1 MTEPNFLAQEEGLN
15 FNTVVEAI
23 IKRSCIVDFG
33 IIEDVVAD
41 GIVKVAVAVSRTP
54 QDMQCMTCVLAN
66 IASKAFT
73 LNVKPHKGDRVL
85 IVYPRVYNSKMFNF
99 TGSEGDDTKLTVD
112 MNARGYNL
120 MSGIAI
126 LINQY
131 KEAGHENLITIEDGN
146 INAKMNKVEITTTA
160 DGDITVD
167 NGKATVSIDKNGN
180 VSVDAQGKYTF
191 KNSTTDLFSVISD
204 LNGILKNLKTSG
216 GETAQTIDPTTV
228 AQLVNWENSELKA
241 LLNAPST

>member
-1 MTEPNFLAQEEGLN
+1 MTEPNFISQEEGLN
-15 FNTVVEAI
+15 FNTMIEAI
-23 IKRSCIVDFG
+23 IKHSCIVDFG
-33 IIEDVVAD
+33 IVEDVVAD
-41 GIVKVAVAVSRTP
+41 GIVNVAVAVSRTP

-66 IASKAFT
+66 IASTSVT
-73 LNVKPHKGDRVL
+73 LKIVPHKGDRVL
-85 IVYPRVYNSKMFNF
+85 VLYPRIYNDKMFDVKAD
-99 TGSEGDDTKLTVD
+99 EGDDTKLIVD
-112 MNARGYNL
+112 MDAKGYNL

-131 KEAGHENLITIEDGN
+131 KESGHKNLITIDEGN
-146 INAKMNKVEITTTA
+146 VSAKLNKVEITTTA

-191 KNSTTDLFSVISD
+191 KNSSTDLFSVISD
-204 LNGILKNLKTSG
+204 LNGILKGLKTAG

-228 AQLVNWENSELKA
+228 AQLTNWENSELKA
-241 LLNAPST
+241 LLNTPST

>member
-1 MTEPNFLAQEEGLN
+1 MTEPNFISQEEGLN
-15 FNTVVEAI
+15 FNTMIEAI
-23 IKRSCIVDFG
+23 IKHSCIVDFG
-33 IIEDVVAD
+33 IVEDVVAD
-41 GIVKVAVAVSRTP
+41 GIVNVAVAVSRTP

-66 IASKAFT
+66 IASTSMT
-73 LNVKPHKGDRVL
+73 LKIVPHVGDRVL
-85 IVYPRVYNSKMFNF
+85 VLYPRIYNDKMFDVKAD
-99 TGSEGDDTKLTVD
+99 EEEDTKLIID
-112 MNARGYNL
+112 MDARGYNL

-131 KEAGHENLITIEDGN
+131 KEAGHENLITVEDGN
-146 INAKMNKVEITTTA
+146 INAKMNKVEIVTTK

-191 KNSTTDLFSVISD
+191 KNSSTDLFSVISD
-204 LNGILKNLKTSG
+204 LNGILKNLKTTG
-216 GETAQTIDPTTV
+216 GETAQAIDPATV
-228 AQLVNWENSELKA
+228 TQLVNWENSELKA